1 MRTAEH
7 FVESSKNRA
16 GVTLGAHTSR
26 QVPEAAFPKNTQ
38 GKILSMPSG
47 GRVTRRWN
55 PIRSRPFCDME
66 ALIEWLMRDCRV
78 NVELCD
84 GVVLSI
90 IGVKCVNMVVNSD
103 VPSVTTLWWLW
114 HYSLKVQRPYSGQV
128 CRHPTGGLG
137 AEVHSLLVPWFRGS
151 SWKGARG

>member
-1 MRTAEH
+1 
-7 FVESSKNRA
+7 
-16 GVTLGAHTSR
+16 
-26 QVPEAAFPKNTQ
+26 
-38 GKILSMPSG
+38 
-47 GRVTRRWN
+47 
-55 PIRSRPFCDME
+55 
-66 ALIEWLMRDCRV
+66 MRDCRV

-114 HYSLKVQRPYSGQV
+114 HYSLKVQRPYGGQV